1 MLSLL
6 YLGFLDKI
14 IAKNIQRDF
23 YTLHLL
29 LFWVFLDKIPRY
41 ITIKSLFMFEQFCK
55 TLCSNEPYI
64 TVEVNP
70 PHGSSINS
78 VLKSIESVGLQDKI
92 TGFSV
97 TDNPL
102 AKLKMSGILSA
113 IKLQQKFGKP
123 VIATMS
129 MRDKNKLSLQ
139 SSLLGAN
146 DFDLRCIL
154 ALTGDPAKF
163 SDQPEVKG
171 VLERDST
178 LLLSIIYHLN
188 NGVDYSNKVLN
199 PKPKPIYPFAVT
211 NSYARNMKSLQK
223 RVIKKLDYGARAIIT
238 QPVYDLENAK
248 ELLEI
253 FDEAKAMSI
262 RDTAKDAQLILGQ
275 FPIVRSRTANF
286 IDDKVPG
293 ISVPKDIIDEMNLAA
308 MDGEYKEQEVG
319 FALSKRLFDEVM
331 NLHPKVHLMTHNR
344 FNLCSD
350 LIG

>member
-1 MLSLL
+1 
-6 YLGFLDKI
+6 
-14 IAKNIQRDF
+14 
-23 YTLHLL
+23 
-29 LFWVFLDKIPRY
+29 
-41 ITIKSLFMFEQFCK
+41 MFEAFCNN
-55 TLCSNEPYI
+55 LCHEKPFI

-70 PHGSSINS
+70 PHGASLDPVIDAIK
-78 VLKSIESVGLQDKI
+78 KSNLVEKVS
-92 TGFSV
+92 GFSC

-102 AKLKMSGILSA
+102 AKLKMSGVLSA
-113 IKLQQKFGKP
+113 IKLQQTFGKP

-154 ALTGDPAKF
+154 ALTGDPAKL

-171 VLERDST
+171 VVERDST

-188 NGVDYSNKVLN
+188 NGVDYSNKPLN
-199 PKPKPIYPFAVT
+199 PAPKPIYPFAVS
-211 NSYARNMKSLQK
+211 NSYAKDMKRLQK
-223 RVIKKLDYGARAIIT
+223 KIVKKLDYGARAIIT

-253 FDEAKAMSI
+253 FEEAKEMSI
-262 RDTAKDAQLILGQ
+262 RDTAKEAQLVLGQ
-275 FPIVRSRTANF
+275 FPLVAARTANF

-293 ISVPKDIIDEMNLAA
+293 ISVPKAIIDEMNLAA
-308 MDGEYKEQEVG
+308 MDGVEREKEVG
-319 FALSKRLFDEVM
+319 FALSKRIFDEM
-331 NLHPKVHLMTHNR
+331 MELHGKVHLMTHNR
-344 FNLCSD
+344 FDLCSE